1 MYRLGSAR
9 LASTKQL
16 AVVSTATAKLSTCT
30 SDYKINITRC
40 TNLPVAQ
47 RTNVITRRETM
58 RILCLVF
65 RRSEVR
71 HSVISTYMCNNVCR
85 SAIMYFS
92 GYNLVSYCSYFL
104 CTVTHRPVTCEIIC
118 ASPLPI
124 SVFLLQHTGVLPV
137 HPVLMVLQFHGSCLL
152 SLLLLYVPLIYFSG
166 RGEEGTRGH

>member
-58 RILCLVF
+58 RILCLMF

-104 CTVTHRPVTCEIIC
+104 CTVTHRPVTCDLWNHLCLSSSNIRVPASAHWRSPSPPCVDGTAIPWFV
-118 ASPLPI
+118 SPLLTAALC
-124 SVFLLQHTGVLPV
+124 STNLF
-137 HPVLMVLQFHGSCLL
+137 FRKRR
-152 SLLLLYVPLIYFSG
+152 
-166 RGEEGTRGH
+166 RGY